1 MRSLQLAATTVTPQ
15 VTFDPDRGLLV
26 MSGECYPEN
35 PTPFFA
41 PIFAALEGHFRQT
54 TLREFEARLRLSYV
68 NSASTK
74 ALRRLFGLL
83 HAMAEHGVI
92 VSVAWQHDPDDDAVA
107 ELGEDLAAG
116 LVRLGFHADPV
127 LERLAS

>member
-1 MRSLQLAATTVTPQ
+1 MSPLQLASTSVTPQ
-15 VTFDPDRGLLV
+15 VTFEPDRGLLV

-41 PIFAALEGHFRQT
+41 PVIAALEGHFRRT
-54 TLREFEARLRLSYV
+54 TLREFEARFRLSYV

-83 HAMAEHGVI
+83 HAMAEHGVL
-92 VSVAWQHDPDDDAVA
+92 VSVTWEHDPDDDAVA
-107 ELGEDLAAG
+107 ELGEDLATG
-116 LVRLGFHADPV
+116 LFRIGFRAEPV

>member
-1 MRSLQLAATTVTPQ
+1 MRTLQLPATTVTPL
-15 VTFDPDRGLLV
+15 VEFDSDRGHLL

-41 PIFAALEGHFRQT
+41 PIFAAVEGHFRRT
-54 TLREFEARLRLSYV
+54 TLREFEARFRLSYV

-74 ALRRLFGLL
+74 ALRRLFGVLN
-83 HAMAEHGVI
+83 AMAEHGI
-92 VSVAWQHDPDDDAVA
+92 SVSVAWVHDPDDDTAV

-116 LVRLGFHADPV
+116 LVRLGFHAEPV

>member
-1 MRSLQLAATTVTPQ
+1 MSPLKLPATSVTPQ
-15 VTFDPDRGLLV
+15 VTFEPDRGFLS
-26 MSGECYPEN
+26 MTGECYPEN

-41 PIFAALEGHFRQT
+41 PVLGAVEGHFRRT
-54 TLREFEARLRLSYV
+54 TLREFEARFRLSYV

-83 HAMAEHGVI
+83 HAMAEHGLV
-92 VSVAWQHDPDDDAVA
+92 VSVAWEHDPDDDTAV

-116 LVRLGFHADPV
+116 FFRLGFRSVPV

>member
-1 MRSLQLAATTVTPQ
+1 MRPLQVSATTVTPH
-15 VTFDPDRGLLV
+15 VTFEPDRGLLV
-26 MSGECYPEN
+26 MTGECYPEN

-41 PIFAALEGHFRQT
+41 PIFGAIEGHFRRT
-54 TLREFEARLRLSYV
+54 TLREFEARFRLSYV

-83 HAMAEHGVI
+83 HAMTDHGVL
-92 VSVAWQHDPDDDAVA
+92 VSIAWEHDPDDDTAV

-116 LVRLGFHADPV
+116 LVRLGFRAEPV